1 MESSLTDIL
10 NEKDGQVYQIAPE
23 ASIFEA
29 AQFMKLNRV
38 GALLVMK
45 GGQGDQLIGVLSERD
60 IVTKVVA
67 EGVDSKQAKVHQVM
81 SKDLVVI
88 KPCISIRE
96 AMKVV
101 TEKRVRH
108 LPVVSEGKLLG
119 VISNG
124 DLTRRIILEDQGT
137 IGTLYD
143 YIYGSYPG

>member
-10 NEKDGQVYQIAPE
+10 NEKDGKIYQISPE
-23 ASIFEA
+23 APILEA
-29 AQFMKLNRV
+29 AQYMKLNRV
-38 GALLVMK
+38 GALLVMLDDK
-45 GGQGDQLIGVLSERD
+45 IIGVLSERD
-60 IVTKVVA
+60 ILTKVVA
-67 EGVDSKQAKVHQVM
+67 EGIDTSQAKVHEIM

-88 KPCISIRE
+88 KPTISIRE

-108 LPVVSEGKLLG
+108 LPVVSQGKLIG

-124 DLTRRIILEDQGT
+124 DLTRRIILEDQGHIT
-137 IGTLYD
+137 TLYD